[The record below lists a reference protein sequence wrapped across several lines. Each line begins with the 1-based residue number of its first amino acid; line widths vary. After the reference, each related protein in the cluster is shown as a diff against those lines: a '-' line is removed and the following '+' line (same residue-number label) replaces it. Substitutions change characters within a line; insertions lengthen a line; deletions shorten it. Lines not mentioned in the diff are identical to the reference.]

1 MRELSLFPC
10 HPSLSRHA
18 KCACIIRK
26 CLVLSPTVLT
36 ELHVSFYVLCA
47 VCYVLWTNLFN
58 VSCPHP
64 KCKMVSKYENDIRC
78 QKNKIVTTLGESV
91 NQCTVSAFSSLLFAG
106 SNLYMLFSF
115 FLSLISV
122 LISDQIRLIFQL
134 QFTRKPMV
142 DAWRSLPIIC
152 CRFQLKHFQT

>member
-1 MRELSLFPC
+1 
-10 HPSLSRHA
+10 
-18 KCACIIRK
+18 
-26 CLVLSPTVLT
+26 
-36 ELHVSFYVLCA
+36 
-47 VCYVLWTNLFN
+47 
-58 VSCPHP
+58 
-64 KCKMVSKYENDIRC
+64 MVSKYENDIRC

-142 DAWRSLPIIC
+142 DA
-152 CRFQLKHFQT
+152 